1 MDPEASM
8 LKKRR
13 KNELK
18 KESKRRKIFSLR
30 PDGTAAA
37 EAKHKY

>member
-1 MDPEASM
+1 MDPEKSM
-8 LKKRR
+8 LRKRR

-18 KESKRRKIFSLR
+18 KESKRRKMFSLR

-37 EAKHKY
+37 KSRRHH